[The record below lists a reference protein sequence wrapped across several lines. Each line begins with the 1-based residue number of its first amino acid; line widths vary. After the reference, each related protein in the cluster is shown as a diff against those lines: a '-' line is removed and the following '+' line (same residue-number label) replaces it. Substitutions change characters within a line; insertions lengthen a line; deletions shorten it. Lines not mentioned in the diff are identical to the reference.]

1 MELLNLVC
9 VHFNTEKPELK
20 CPGQQSWNDGLV
32 GEILY
37 PLYPSLDPQNA
48 YNQGVGHT
56 SVTPAPGLESSGVER
71 AEGQQTGWSI
81 VYIL

>member
-48 YNQGVGHT
+48 YNQGV
-56 SVTPAPGLESSGVER
+56 VTHFRYPSTR
-71 AEGQQTGWSI
+71 ARKFRGGEG
-81 VYIL
+81 